1 MKIGITTIFP
11 GNLNYGGM
19 LQAYALPHA
28 IKQIG
33 GGKIQ
38 VEQINFEY
46 TGNPLYPTL
55 LSRCKQYSL
64 GQIIAKVKEI
74 RMSKKTYLISAQLA
88 KRIALFED
96 FRKRNIPQSELYK
109 VDEHEK
115 IGKDYDVLITGSD
128 QVWNPNVIRDVFLFD
143 FPTKAKKVAY
153 AASIARASLSVTEKR
168 YMLPRI
174 KEFHH
179 IGVRELS
186 AKNILESE
194 NIESEVVLDPTML
207 LTQKEWNLVTSER
220 LIPEEYVLMYSFSN
234 CELKEQIENFYSKKG
249 VKVVFIPYVKMCY
262 NSYDGECK
270 FQKMWDVG
278 PSEFLSLIKYAEHVY
293 TDSFHGSVF
302 SILFNKQFTVLERA
316 HKAGKV
322 SMNSRITDLLST
334 FGLSDRLTSGTL
346 LPEVNKIDYTKVESI
361 LGQLRKKSIDWL
373 THSIEA

>member
-1 MKIGITTIFP
+1 
-11 GNLNYGGM
+11 
-19 LQAYALPHA
+19 
-28 IKQIG
+28 
-33 GGKIQ
+33 
-38 VEQINFEY
+38 
-46 TGNPLYPTL
+46 
-55 LSRCKQYSL
+55 
-64 GQIIAKVKEI
+64 
-74 RMSKKTYLISAQLA
+74 MSKKTYLISAQLV

-96 FRKRNIPQSELYK
+96 FRKKNIPQSELYK

-115 IGKDYDVLITGSD
+115 IGKDYNVLITGSD
-128 QVWNPNVIRDVFLFD
+128 QVWNPNVIRDVFLLD
-143 FPTKAKKVAY
+143 FPTKAKKIAY
-153 AASIARASLSVTEKR
+153 AASIARASLSETEKR

-174 KEFHH
+174 KEFRH

-186 AKNILESE
+186 AKKILDLES
-194 NIESEVVLDPTML
+194 IDSEVVLDPTML
-207 LTQKEWNLVTSER
+207 LSQKEWNLVTSER

-262 NSYDGECK
+262 NSYDGEYK

-302 SILFNKQFTVLERA
+302 SILFNKQFTVFERA
-316 HKAGKV
+316 RKAGKV

-346 LPEVNKIDYTKVESI
+346 LPEGNKIDYTKVESI